1 MNSGEAGPQ
10 FHNTYLTM
18 TEDSPNRIP
27 IANESSSGRI
37 KVQINSKRI
46 SPLGK
51 IFPIMSFISHL
62 VTHLCPGH

>member
-27 IANESSSGRI
+27 KANESSSGRI

-51 IFPIMSFISHL
+51 IFPIMK
-62 VTHLCPGH
+62 